1 MWRYLTITDYTDY
14 SLPPYFRWDG
24 FRDEADI
31 RDQPE
36 GIGIGGGWGQFLAIW
51 YSHMTLPIMLQMTRL
66 ITSSNYVR
74 TSVIYA
80 MFACMGGDIV
90 IVTAGEAKK
99 PHLDLPRAACF
110 MYLVPITF
118 YILLSFV
125 LGFNINYF
133 NPDLF
138 HTWARDDRN
147 ISHSPFIIVMK
158 YTSIKVLPGF
168 LNGCF
173 LFAAYTAA

>member
-1 MWRYLTITDYTDY
+1 MT
-14 SLPPYFRWDG
+14 SL
-24 FRDEADI
+24 
-31 RDQPE
+31 
-36 GIGIGGGWGQFLAIW
+36 
-51 YSHMTLPIMLQMTRL
+51 
-66 ITSSNYVR
+66 NYVR

-80 MFACMGGDIV
+80 IFACIGDDIV
-90 IVTAGEAKK
+90 VVTAGKAEN
-99 PHLDLPRAACF
+99 PHRDLPLAACF
-110 MYLVPITF
+110 MYLAPISF
-118 YILLSFV
+118 YVLLSFV
-125 LGFNINYF
+125 LGFNINYY

-173 LFAAYTAA
+173 LFAAYAAA